1 MSSISYISCFPKIT
15 ILEFEAD
22 LLKGI
27 LPFHTRKL
35 LPSLRGSCLE
45 PMMSSP
51 IANTWFLSS
60 GDNLLRLLSS
70 ICIVWTTL
78 SPSASTLETREE
90 GRGGSLTCSWWGQVS
105 TFSLNLGSK
114 PGQPGQNSVGMRL
127 ITCLLYHCDRVSR
140 ILVLSLNVVN

>member
-1 MSSISYISCFPKIT
+1 MSSISYISCFPKI
-15 ILEFEAD
+15 FNFWVYHEAD
-22 LLKGI
+22 LLEGI
-27 LPFHTRKL
+27 LPFHARKL

-51 IANTWFLSS
+51 ITNTWFLSS
-60 GDNLLRLLSS
+60 GDNLLKLLSS
-70 ICIVWTTL
+70 ICMVWTTL
-78 SPSASTLETREE
+78 SSSASTLETREE

-105 TFSLNLGSK
+105 TFSLYLGTK

-140 ILVLSLNVVN
+140 ILVLSLNV